1 MQGGRSGPRENL
13 EAMLVNLTKPIVLNR
28 MIGKAI
34 DLTLVVFLA
43 GTPRLHPVFYPAG
56 PLAAFLYIL
65 ICDGLSGGR
74 SLGKR
79 VVGLRVLNTTTG
91 KPATFRDSITRNS
104 TVAIPVLFFMV
115 PIVGWL
121 LWFLIGIPILAIEIY
136 LMTRL
141 EQHARLGDTMA
152 DTQVSEAVGA

>member
-1 MQGGRSGPRENL
+1 
-13 EAMLVNLTKPIVLNR
+13 MLANLTKPIVLNR
-28 MIGKAI
+28 LIGKAI
-34 DLTLVVFLA
+34 DLTLVIALA
-43 GTPRLHPVFYPAG
+43 AVPLYPAG

-65 ICDGLSGGR
+65 ICDGLKNGQSF
-74 SLGKR
+74 GKR
-79 VVGLRVLNTTTG
+79 VVGLRVVHTTTG
-91 KPATFRDSITRNS
+91 KPAVFRDSVVRNS

-141 EQHARLGDTMA
+141 DQHARLGDTMA
-152 DTQVSEAVGA
+152 DTKVSEAVES

>member
-1 MQGGRSGPRENL
+1 
-13 EAMLVNLTKPIVLNR
+13 MLAHLTKPIVLNR
-28 MIGKAI
+28 LIGKAI
-34 DLTLVVFLA
+34 DLILVLFLA
-43 GTPRLHPVFYPAG
+43 SAPQFHPAFYPAA
-56 PLAAFLYIL
+56 PMAAFLYIL
-65 ICDGLSGGR
+65 VCDGLKGGR

-79 VVGLRVLNTTTG
+79 VVGLRVINTTTG
-91 KPATFRDSITRNS
+91 KPATFKDSVVRNS

-152 DTQVSEAVGA
+152 DTQVSEAEES

>member
-1 MQGGRSGPRENL
+1 
-13 EAMLVNLTKPIVLNR
+13 MLNNLTKPIVLNR

-34 DLTLVVFLA
+34 DLTVMIALA
-43 GTPRLHPVFYPAG
+43 SIPLYPAG

-65 ICDGLSGGR
+65 ICDGLSSGC
-74 SLGKR
+74 SPGKR
-79 VVGLRVLNTTTG
+79 VVGLRVINTTTG
-91 KPATFRDSITRNS
+91 KPASFKDSIVRNS

-115 PIVGWL
+115 PLVGWV
-121 LWFLIGIPILAIEIY
+121 LWFLIGIPVLAIEIY

-152 DTQVSEAVGA
+152 DTQVLEGSES

>member
-1 MQGGRSGPRENL
+1 
-13 EAMLVNLTKPIVLNR
+13 MLANLTKPIVLNR
-28 MIGKAI
+28 LIGKAI
-34 DLTLVVFLA
+34 DLTLVIALA
-43 GTPRLHPVFYPAG
+43 AVPLYPAG

-65 ICDGLSGGR
+65 ICDGFMQGR

-79 VVGLRVLNTTTG
+79 VVGLRVINTTTG
-91 KPATFRDSITRNS
+91 KPASFKDSITRNS

-115 PIVGWL
+115 PLVGWL

-152 DTQVSEAVGA
+152 DTQVSLDGTPEERV

>member
-1 MQGGRSGPRENL
+1 
-13 EAMLVNLTKPIVLNR
+13 MLANLTKPIVLNR
-28 MIGKAI
+28 LIGKAI
-34 DLTLVVFLA
+34 DLTIVLA
-43 GTPRLHPVFYPAG
+43 LAAVPLYPAG
-56 PLAAFLYIL
+56 ALAAFLYIL
-65 ICDGLSGGR
+65 ICDGFRGGR

-79 VVGLRVLNTTTG
+79 VVGLRVINTATG
-91 KPATFRDSITRNS
+91 KPATFQDSITRNS

-152 DTQVSEAVGA
+152 DTEVSLDGGTEERV

>member
-1 MQGGRSGPRENL
+1 MIS
-13 EAMLVNLTKPIVLNR
+13 NLTKPIVLNR
-28 MIGKAI
+28 LIGKAI
-34 DLTLVVFLA
+34 DLTIVLA
-43 GTPRLHPVFYPAG
+43 LAAVPLYPAG
-56 PLAAFLYIL
+56 GLAAFLYIL
-65 ICDGLSGGR
+65 ICDGFQGR

-79 VVGLRVLNTTTG
+79 LVGLRVINTATG
-91 KPATFRDSITRNS
+91 NPATFQDSIIRNS

-115 PIVGWL
+115 PLVGWF

-152 DTQVSEAVGA
+152 DTQVLSADGTQERV